1 MLKSLFKNYAKKS
14 ADIFLSKILIHSQ
27 QKGEQLNNIL
37 TLESTITGSIK
48 LLKEKKQQTFY
59 ELLKSDQPILLVK
72 NFDALFDNLIKS
84 FFIFYKSGNLDAFLL
99 SKLVEEFLLDSNYQ
113 KKQDVENVTKSEK
126 IVYSKEINSVMK
138 ESTYQRD
145 QYDYDDWKFGT
156 KYKKRLGLS
165 QKEVDLLNRIYI
177 GGTVFTE
184 IQQGAD
190 ESARFY
196 LRAVNGLE
204 KFYEAKGVNLFKKIA
219 HIDKVKRAFTRTDY
233 GHEYWYNPSD
243 NIFRSFFK
251 LCENAVR
258 EKYSHKRKLDESFYT
273 SDFGDYLTDISGQ
286 QIRAIIGNEIDKIA
300 PPLSESVIK
309 LNALNRTRWTIEFN
323 EIKAKVKEY
332 SAKELLQSL
341 NKLCELNIENTS
353 LSKIYFDSFKL
364 LIEVNKIAALKF
376 YLQYYHSVSKTI
388 KTKIKQISAA
398 QMKKLFKNEEQVA
411 DFKQIVWELSTKKDL
426 LEAVKKLP
434 SIYATKKKAIKL
446 DVNAISQIKE
456 MHSETVGKLNE
467 LLEESDEE
475 IIIETSP
482 KPDSEKQKEPA
493 SPDVLEGLDAIFDL
507 EDDDDDETLN
517 FKDYQVDFIRMVI
530 ANDCEISSEV
540 VNQFSK
546 EKGVFRNQLING
558 INETFYEVHED
569 NLLEESENGYQL
581 YEEYVSLVTGI

>member
-14 ADIFLSKILIHSQ
+14 ADIFLSKILIYSQ
-27 QKGEQLNNIL
+27 QRNEQLNNIL
-37 TLESTITGSIK
+37 ALESTITGSIK
-48 LLKEKKQQTFY
+48 LLTEDKQQTFY
-59 ELLKSDQPILLVK
+59 ELLKSDQPALLIK

-84 FFIFYKSGNLDAFLL
+84 FFIFYKSGHLDAFLL

-113 KKQDVENVTKSEK
+113 RKQDVENVTKSEK
-126 IVYSKEINSVMK
+126 IVYPKEVNYATE

-156 KYKKRLGLS
+156 KHKKRLKLS
-165 QKEVDLLNRIYI
+165 QKEVDLLNRVYI

-196 LRAVNGLE
+196 LRAVRGLE

-219 HIDKVKRAFTRTDY
+219 DIDKAKREFTRTDY
-233 GHEYWYNPSD
+233 GHEYWYNPSEK
-243 NIFRSFFK
+243 IFYSFFK

-258 EKYSHKRKLDESFYT
+258 AKYSHKRKLDESFYT
-273 SDFGDYLTDISGQ
+273 SDYSDYLTDISGQ
-286 QIRAIIGNEIDKIA
+286 QIRAIIGNEIDEIA
-300 PPLSESVIK
+300 PPTPESIIK
-309 LNALNRTRWTIEFN
+309 LNALNRTRWTIKFN
-323 EIKAKVKEY
+323 KIKAKIKEY
-332 SAKELLQSL
+332 SAKELLQLL
-341 NKLCELNIENTS
+341 NNLSELNIENPS

-376 YLQYYHSVSKTI
+376 YLQYYHSVSKTT
-388 KTKIKQISAA
+388 KVKIKHISAT
-398 QMKKLFKNEEQVA
+398 QLKKLFKNETEIA

-434 SIYATKKKAIKL
+434 SIYAIKNKAIKL
-446 DVNAISQIKE
+446 DVSAINQIKE

-467 LLEESDEE
+467 LLGESDEE
-475 IIIETSP
+475 IIIEPSV
-482 KPDSEKQKEPA
+482 KPDIEEQKESA
-493 SPDVLEGLDAIFDL
+493 SPNLLEGLDAIFDL
-507 EDDDDDETLN
+507 EDEDETLD
-517 FKDYQVDFIRMVI
+517 FKDYQLDFIRMII
-530 ANDCEISSEV
+530 ANNGEISSEA

-546 EKGVFRNQLING
+546 ERGLFKNQLING

-569 NLLEESENGYQL
+569 NLLEASENGYQL